1 MLAITYSDH
10 PPLYEDVEDNN
21 DNNGD
26 ILPSYGDVVANPTE
40 YTNVSQR

>member
-1 MLAITYSDH
+1 MLAITYPVH

-26 ILPSYGDVVANPTE
+26 ILPSYDDVVANPTE